1 MKTRKTDPNISKRC
15 FWYLINKYE
24 TVINVKKRFGIARDT
39 LYRWKDGDMA
49 PSAFWL
55 QALALDGADLHFLLT
70 GKGKRDEF

>member
-1 MKTRKTDPNISKRC
+1 MKMRTRKTDPNISKRC

-24 TVINVKKRFGIARDT
+24 TVINVSKRLGIARET
-39 LYRWKDGDMA
+39 LYRWKDGDLA

-70 GKGKRDEF
+70 GKGKT